1 MDFLATAAGVL
12 LITISVAAF
21 AAILFVG
28 WILRLTWVEAN
39 RPPARVSMGGRP

>member
-12 LITISVAAF
+12 LITISIAAF

-28 WILRLTWVEAN
+28 WILRLAWVEAN
-39 RPPARVSMGGRP
+39 RPPAYIPMGG